1 MEVKLDA
8 QDRKILDLLQED
20 ARISHSALGRVVHLS
35 QPAVSERIKRLESAG
50 VIESYRAHVDPAK
63 LGYTITA
70 MIRVQAE
77 RGRPYEKFVREAPEI
92 VECRTVTGEDC
103 AVLRVLATDVQ
114 HLQRIVEA
122 LNHFGNT
129 STSIILSTQVAH
141 KPVRPPPA

>member
-1 MEVKLDA
+1 MA
-8 QDRKILDLLQED
+8 
-20 ARISHSALGRVVHLS
+20 HSALGRVVHLS
-35 QPAVSERIKRLESAG
+35 QPAVSERVKRLENAG
-50 VIESYRAHVDPAK
+50 VIQGYRADVDPAK

-70 MIRVQAE
+70 MVRVQAE

-122 LNHFGNT
+122 LNRFGKT
-129 STSIILSTQVAH
+129 STSIVLSTQVAH
-141 KPVRPPPA
+141 KPVRSPAAG